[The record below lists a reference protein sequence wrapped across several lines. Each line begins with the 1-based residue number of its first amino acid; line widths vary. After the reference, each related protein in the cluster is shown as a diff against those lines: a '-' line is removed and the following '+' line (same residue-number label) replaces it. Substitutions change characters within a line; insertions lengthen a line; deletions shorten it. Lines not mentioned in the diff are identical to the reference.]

1 MRDKDGEKRGPKKAE
16 KEKEKEEEPPPP
28 AETKVEELVE
38 KVEQAP
44 TVVEEPVVEEPPP
57 IEEPPPEPIYE
68 EPILTQIIVER
79 QVFN

>member
-1 MRDKDGEKRGPKKAE
+1 MREKDGEKRGQKKV
-16 KEKEKEEEPPPP
+16 EKEEEPPPP
-28 AETKVEELVE
+28 VEVKMEEPVE